1 MPHKQQA
8 GLIFFLLVT
17 EILFLAIGCSGA
29 MTQQFIL
36 PADWLE
42 SHLTSPSITVV
53 DVRSPEKYAQGHIL
67 QAVNL
72 SVNLTFDP
80 GPRNDLLAPISV
92 ITKLFSST
100 GIRQDSHLVLYG
112 ADDFLSPARMFW
124 ILEVFGHTNV
134 SILDI
139 SYQMWKNEK
148 RPTSSEP
155 VILPKSVFTPS
166 IQATRAATSFSILLA
181 IKDKSTTILDARAKE
196 QYEGKVSIAKRYG
209 HIPTALSRPWYNNLQ
224 SNQKS
229 GRLKPLGDLSTLYNT
244 LDKNK
249 KIITYC
255 NKGKESALVYF
266 ILRTLGYNVAAYD
279 GSWFEWGNDS
289 TLPIE

>member
-1 MPHKQQA
+1 MHKRQA
-8 GLIFFLLVT
+8 ELL
-17 EILFLAIGCSGA
+17 F
-29 MTQQFIL
+29 FIL
-36 PADWLE
+36 IAETLINVITCYSATNHNFILSADWLN
-42 SHLTSPSITVV
+42 SHLHAPSITVI
-53 DVRSPEKYAQGHIL
+53 DVRSPEEYAQGHIPD
-67 QAVNL
+67 AVNL

-92 ITKLFSST
+92 ITKLFSTT
-100 GIRQDSHLVLYG
+100 GIRQDSHVVLYG
-112 ADDFLSPARMFW
+112 ADDFLNPARMFW

-134 SILDI
+134 SILNI

-166 IQATRAATSFSILLA
+166 IQATRAATSFSTLLA

-209 HIPTALSRPWYNNLQ
+209 HIPTALSWPWYNNLQ
-224 SNQKS
+224 SNPKS
-229 GRLKPLGDLSTLYNT
+229 GRLKPLVDLSILYNT

-255 NKGKESALVYF
+255 NKGKESDLVYF
-266 ILRTLGYNVAAYD
+266 VLRTLGYNVAAYD
-279 GSWFEWGNDS
+279 GSWFEWGNDP